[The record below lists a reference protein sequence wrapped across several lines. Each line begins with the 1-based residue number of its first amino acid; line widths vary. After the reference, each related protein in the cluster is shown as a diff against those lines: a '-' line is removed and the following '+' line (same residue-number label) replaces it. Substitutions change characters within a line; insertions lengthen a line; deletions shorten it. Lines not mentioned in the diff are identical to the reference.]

1 MVVEGVS
8 IAMWSGPRNISTAMM
23 YSFDN
28 RGDCFAS
35 DEPLYAHY
43 LSQTGIKHPDADAVM
58 THHETDADVVTDY
71 LTGTIPGGANV
82 WYQKHMCHHILPDMG
97 TGWLTSLENCFLIR
111 DPREVLLS
119 LSRITDEVS
128 LWATGLPQQ
137 ARLLEQ
143 VAEESGEVPPILDAR
158 DILEDPRGMLELLCE
173 RVGIR
178 FNEKMLSWRPGPREC
193 DGVWAE
199 HWYDSVW
206 SSTGFS
212 PYRARTGDLTPG
224 HEEILSQALPIYE
237 DMHSRRMSL

>member
-1 MVVEGVS
+1 
-8 IAMWSGPRNISTAMM
+8 M
-23 YSFDN
+23 YK
-28 RGDCFAS
+28 R
-35 DEPLYAHY
+35 
-43 LSQTGIKHPDADAVM
+43 
-58 THHETDADVVTDY
+58 
-71 LTGTIPGGANV
+71 
-82 WYQKHMCHHILPDMG
+82 QKHMCHHILPDMD

-143 VAEESGEVPPILDAR
+143 VARESGEVPPILDAR
-158 DILEDPRGMLELLCE
+158 DVLEEPRGMLELLCE

-178 FNEKMLSWRPGPREC
+178 FSEEMLSWMPGPREC

-212 PYRARTGDLTPG
+212 PYRVRTGDLAPG
-224 HEEILSQALPIYE
+224 HEEILSQALPLYE
-237 DMHSRRMSL
+237 VMHSRRMSL

>member
-97 TGWLTSLENCFLIR
+97 TGWLTSLENCSLIR

-143 VAEESGEVPPILDAR
+143 VAAVSYTHLTLPTIL
-158 DILEDPRGMLELLCE
+158 L
-173 RVGIR
+173 V
-178 FNEKMLSWRPGPREC
+178 
-193 DGVWAE
+193 
-199 HWYDSVW
+199 
-206 SSTGFS
+206 
-212 PYRARTGDLTPG
+212 
-224 HEEILSQALPIYE
+224 
-237 DMHSRRMSL
+237 